1 MLMCKMQE
9 YGCAALWNLAANEDN
24 KVTIAEA
31 GGITTI
37 QSAMKTYYFNANVQY
52 YGCAALGTLAVNN
65 LSNKEVIA
73 HADVKVAIDSA
84 LRNHSANAGVKAKAE
99 RALQILNHEN

>member
-37 QSAMKTYYFNANVQY
+37 QSAMKNHS
-52 YGCAALGTLAVNN
+52 L
-65 LSNKEVIA
+65 IA
-73 HADVKVAIDSA
+73 GFQDKGHDA
-84 LRNHSANAGVKAKAE
+84 LRNLDCNTDNKVTIAKTSGIVAT
-99 RALQILNHEN
+99 ILGIVAMMLLCKIIHGLY

>member
-52 YGCAALGTLAVNN
+52 YGCAALGTLAVNDN
-65 LSNKEVIA
+65 NKKMHDCCCRRYSYDCVCNELSF
-73 HADVKVAIDSA
+73 
-84 LRNHSANAGVKAKAE
+84 R
-99 RALQILNHEN
+99 QC